1 MLNEFT
7 GRSTDSLRRELA
19 RLNDLWDT
27 MTDDDSHGGSPREW
41 MDEQISAL
49 SAEIARRD
57 DTWRPGDPVLADGGM
72 PF

>member
-19 RLNDLWDT
+19 RLQSLWDT

-41 MDEQISAL
+41 LDEQMVAL
-49 SAEIARRD
+49 SNEIERRD
-57 DTWRPGDPVLADGGM
+57 DLEPASQ
-72 PF
+72 